1 MNYAKLSMLHR
12 ISGGSP
18 IAVYASNNQADLQKL
33 YDYLQELCNSSKDL
47 ELSGNAIVTNNP
59 FLAYHLQDVVR
70 TQTMVPVGGTPCCTG
85 NVSMII

>member
-33 YDYLQELCNSSKDL
+33 YHYLQELCNGSKDL
-47 ELSGNAIVTNNP
+47 ELTGNAIVTNNP
-59 FLAYHLQDVVR
+59 FLAYHVQDVAR

>member
-1 MNYAKLSMLHR
+1 MDYAKYTMPHR
-12 ISGGSP
+12 IFGGSP
-18 IAVYASNNQADLQKL
+18 IAVNASNNLADLQKL

-85 NVSMII
+85 NVSMVI